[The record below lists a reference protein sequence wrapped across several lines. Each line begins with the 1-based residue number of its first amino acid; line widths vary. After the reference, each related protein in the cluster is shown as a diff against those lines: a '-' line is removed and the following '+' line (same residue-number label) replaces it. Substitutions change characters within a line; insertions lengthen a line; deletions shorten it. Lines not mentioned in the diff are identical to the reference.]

1 MRYLERVRSPFNT
14 NHLAQVAAEVS
25 VQDLA
30 FEAFSRQKNAEAR
43 AAFVKEAANHRCQL
57 SGTSGNFILM
67 ETAFPAAELFKELLQ
82 RSVIVRPMQGYGLPN
97 HIRISFGKPEEME
110 AFWKAA
116 APLLDGG
123 C

>member
-1 MRYLERVRSPFNT
+1 
-14 NHLAQVAAEVS
+14 
-25 VQDLA
+25 
-30 FEAFSRQKNAEAR
+30 
-43 AAFVKEAANHRCQL
+43 
-57 SGTSGNFILM
+57 M

-97 HIRISFGKPEEME
+97 HIRISFGKPEEMD